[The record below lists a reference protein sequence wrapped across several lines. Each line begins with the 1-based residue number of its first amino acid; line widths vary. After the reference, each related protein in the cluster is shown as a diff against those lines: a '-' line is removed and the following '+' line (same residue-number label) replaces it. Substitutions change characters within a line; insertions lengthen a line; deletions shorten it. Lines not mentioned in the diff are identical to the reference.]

1 MLKMTRRNRGQN
13 REDERISRK
22 AQRSKKRNRTFQKI
36 RFRNLKK
43 KKKSETH
50 HQTNTMIMKTSNP
63 QADMGNKNV
72 THRS

>member
-1 MLKMTRRNRGQN
+1 MKGYHEKHKGQKKGTELFRRSAS
-13 REDERISRK
+13 E
-22 AQRSKKRNRTFQKI
+22 T
-36 RFRNLKK
+36 LKK